1 MTAKDGEEH
10 YWKRL
15 PIVFGILWLGKRS
28 FMLWGHWASLWQA
41 VVRRLDSIPGS
52 APHWLWVLSQGNCS
66 MDTQTT
72 HLQGKHIKAKTTT
85 PAEMQVSV
93 VSAGVDALPVE
104 LLKVSAVSMHDAFQ
118 SSDYGLLIPSLAA
131 RGALWPFF
139 EAGRLQMQQPRC
151 FCPYQCQLPE
161 PQDE

>member
-1 MTAKDGEEH
+1 
-10 YWKRL
+10 
-15 PIVFGILWLGKRS
+15 
-28 FMLWGHWASLWQA
+28 
-41 VVRRLDSIPGS
+41 
-52 APHWLWVLSQGNCS
+52 

-85 PAEMQVSV
+85 PAEMQVRV

-131 RGALWPFF
+131 RGAL
-139 EAGRLQMQQPRC
+139 
-151 FCPYQCQLPE
+151 
-161 PQDE
+161 